1 MEPFLLKENTL
12 QSKMLI
18 GSSDRIIENKNYMI
32 NLLILNKKDLSDCIQ
47 TIVVVI
53 KTFTMFPLYRI
64 GFWSVP

>member
-18 GSSDRIIENKNYMI
+18 GSNDRIIENKNYII
-32 NLLILNKKDLSDCIQ
+32 NLLILNEKDLSDCIP
-47 TIVVVI
+47 TIVVVL
-53 KTFTMFPLYRI
+53 KTYTMFPLYRI